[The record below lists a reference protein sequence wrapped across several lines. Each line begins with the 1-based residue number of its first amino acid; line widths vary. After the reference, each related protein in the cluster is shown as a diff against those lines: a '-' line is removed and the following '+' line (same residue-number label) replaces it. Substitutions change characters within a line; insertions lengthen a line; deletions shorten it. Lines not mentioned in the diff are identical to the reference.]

1 MIFDI
6 EQYNRAALVVPL
18 IIAIFF
24 VCIFLDGLI
33 HFVKLIKANNQTK
46 RDLLIFLLS
55 FLMIFIFW
63 GQSFGVLL
71 NGGMYL
77 FFENSGDAV
86 CVEGEITEIEDLSQS
101 KFPKM
106 KTKYGYDNKNGVMIT
121 VNGVKCQAPTRGKFE
136 VGDTVKVYYL
146 PRSRYV
152 LSIFPA
158 SET

>member
-55 FLMIFIFW
+55 FLMIFIF
-63 GQSFGVLL
+63 
-71 NGGMYL
+71 
-77 FFENSGDAV
+77 
-86 CVEGEITEIEDLSQS
+86 
-101 KFPKM
+101 
-106 KTKYGYDNKNGVMIT
+106 
-121 VNGVKCQAPTRGKFE
+121 
-136 VGDTVKVYYL
+136 
-146 PRSRYV
+146 
-152 LSIFPA
+152 
-158 SET
+158 